1 MQHFLLYVPAGPW
14 ASYDALCAARWLKGM
29 DTQMLMLQWFAEIA
43 KPQIPEKL
51 LMKKKKS
58 YLPPLGKPREVR
70 FG

>member
-1 MQHFLLYVPAGPW
+1 
-14 ASYDALCAARWLKGM
+14 
-29 DTQMLMLQWFAEIA
+29 MLMLQWFAEIA

-58 YLPPLGKPREVR
+58 YLPHLGKPREVR